1 MSFKIPEKVILPP
14 FGPDKKFDD
23 SPGNVFVFGSNLEGI
38 HGGGAAAYALKSCG
52 AVIGEGFGLQ
62 SGTGRNGT
70 RSYALPTLDVEY
82 YEAKNPKTGKVEE
95 YYKFRKLTIT
105 ELAFWV
111 DRFKVWA
118 CSEFEQSYGNYET
131 IFVTKVGCGLAGF
144 EENQVARLF
153 QQYPNM
159 DWPAYVT
166 LPTGWMGA

>member
-1 MSFKIPEKVILPP
+1 MKKFSQKYEYP
-14 FGPDKKFDD
+14 FGPDKVFPAG
-23 SPGNVFVFGSNLEGI
+23 PGDIFVFGSNLAGI
-38 HGGGAAAYALKSCG
+38 HGGGAAKYAMDCG

-62 SGTGRNGT
+62 SGVGKAGT

-82 YEAKNPKTGKVEE
+82 YDAKNPKTGKVET

-118 CSEFEQSYGNYET
+118 CTEFEQTLGNYEI

-144 EENQVARLF
+144 EEKQVARLF
-153 QQYPNM
+153 QQYPKW
-159 DWPAYVT
+159 DWPNYVT
-166 LPTGWMGA
+166 LPTGWMAP